1 MQLNVSTSTGDVH
14 RREAAVAHWLR
25 RWTLTQRTRV
35 LVLLQSVSVTGGVR
49 KDIRP
54 NKLHPSTR
62 NISLY
67 AERARASLRV
77 EAVYDINMPH
87 RETDIAIA

>member
-1 MQLNVSTSTGDVH
+1 
-14 RREAAVAHWLR
+14 
-25 RWTLTQRTRV
+25 
-35 LVLLQSVSVTGGVR
+35 VR

-62 NISLY
+62 NITLY
-67 AERARASLRV
+67 TERARASLRV
-77 EAVYDINMPH
+77 EAVYDINRPH

>member
-1 MQLNVSTSTGDVH
+1 
-14 RREAAVAHWLR
+14 
-25 RWTLTQRTRV
+25 
-35 LVLLQSVSVTGGVR
+35 VR